1 MQSLNGTIAWELA
14 SAKATVDAIL
24 DISREA
30 MLEAEND
37 SQDSSSEDE
46 FTVVAV
52 VEHNGKQ
59 LCSPSRQPGM
69 FAYSRIRTRPS
80 K

>member
-1 MQSLNGTIAWELA
+1 MQSLNEVIALHFA
-14 SAKATVDAIL
+14 VH
-24 DISREA
+24 EA
-30 MLEAEND
+30 AHEAEND

-46 FTVVAV
+46 FAVVAV

-59 LCSPSRQPGM
+59 LCSPSRQSGM
-69 FAYSRIRTRPS
+69 AAYSRIRTRPS